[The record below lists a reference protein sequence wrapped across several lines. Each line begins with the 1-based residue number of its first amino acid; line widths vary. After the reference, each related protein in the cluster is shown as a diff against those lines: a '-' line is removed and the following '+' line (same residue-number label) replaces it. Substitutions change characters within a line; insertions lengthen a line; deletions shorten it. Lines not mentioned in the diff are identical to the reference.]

1 MIIETKDLTKIYR
14 VGSSLITAVN
24 NVNLK
29 IKEGSI
35 ISILGPSGAGKTT
48 LLNLIGLIDE
58 PTSGK
63 VFFNGTDTSVL
74 GENERRRTRL
84 MNVGFIFQTFNLLPQ
99 LTVIENVELPM
110 ALAGISP
117 YEQKKRALE
126 LLKAVGLEKRINHLP
141 KQLSVGEM
149 QRVAIARALANGPK
163 LILADEPTG
172 ELDTKTG
179 TEIINLLHDLCREKG
194 VTMIVATHDEKIT
207 KIADTVYRMHDGT
220 LEQLSSL

>member
-1 MIIETKDLTKIYR
+1 MIVETINLTKIYR
-14 VGSSLITAVN
+14 VGSSLIAAVN

-29 IKEGSI
+29 IKDGSI

-63 VFFNGTDTSVL
+63 VFFNGTDTSAL
-74 GENERRRTRL
+74 GENERRRIRL
-84 MNVGFIFQTFNLLPQ
+84 KNIGFIFQTFNLLPQ

-110 ALAGISP
+110 ALAGIPP
-117 YEQKKRALE
+117 YEQEKRALE
-126 LLKAVGLEKRINHLP
+126 LLEAVGLEKRINHLP

-149 QRVAIARALANGPK
+149 QRVAIARALANAPK

-179 TEIINLLHDLCREKG
+179 TEIINLLHDLCLEKG

-207 KIADTVYRMHDGT
+207 KIADTIYRMHDGT
-220 LEQLSSL
+220 LEQL

>member
-1 MIIETKDLTKIYR
+1 LIVETINLTKIYR
-14 VGSSLITAVN
+14 VGSSLIAAVN

-29 IKEGSI
+29 IKGESI
-35 ISILGPSGAGKTT
+35 ILIFGPSGAGKTT

-63 VFFNGTDTSVL
+63 VFFDGTDTSAL

-84 MNVGFIFQTFNLLPQ
+84 KNIGFIFQTFNLLPQ

-110 ALAGISP
+110 ALAGIPP
-117 YEQKKRALE
+117 YEQEKRALE
-126 LLKAVGLEKRINHLP
+126 LLEAVGLEKRINHLP

-149 QRVAIARALANGPK
+149 QRVAIARALANAPK

-207 KIADTVYRMHDGT
+207 KIADTIYRMHDGT
-220 LEQLSSL
+220 LEQL

>member
-1 MIIETKDLTKIYR
+1 LIVETINLTKIYR
-14 VGSSLITAVN
+14 VGSSLIAAVN

-35 ISILGPSGAGKTT
+35 ISIFGPSGAGKTT

-63 VFFNGTDTSVL
+63 VFFNGTNTSVL
-74 GENERRRTRL
+74 GENERRRIRL
-84 MNVGFIFQTFNLLPQ
+84 KNIGFIFQTFNLLPQ

-110 ALAGISP
+110 ALAGIPP

-149 QRVAIARALANGPK
+149 QRVAIARALANTPK

-207 KIADTVYRMHDGT
+207 KIADTIYRMHDGT
-220 LEQLSSL
+220 LEQL

>member
-1 MIIETKDLTKIYR
+1 MIVETIDLTKIYR
-14 VGSSLITAVN
+14 VGSSLIAAVN

-35 ISILGPSGAGKTT
+35 ISIFGPSGAGKTT

-63 VFFNGTDTSVL
+63 VFFNGADTSAL
-74 GENERRRTRL
+74 GENERRRIRL
-84 MNVGFIFQTFNLLPQ
+84 KNIGFIFQTFNLLPQ

-110 ALAGISP
+110 ALAGIPP
-117 YEQKKRALE
+117 YEQEKRALE
-126 LLKAVGLEKRINHLP
+126 LLEAVGLEKRINHLP

-149 QRVAIARALANGPK
+149 QRVAIARALANTPK

-179 TEIINLLHDLCREKG
+179 TEIINLLHDLCLEKG

-207 KIADTVYRMHDGT
+207 KIADTIYRMHDGT
-220 LEQLSSL
+220 LEQL

>member
-1 MIIETKDLTKIYR
+1 MIVETINLTKIYR
-14 VGSSLITAVN
+14 VGSSLIAAVN

-35 ISILGPSGAGKTT
+35 ISIFGPSGAGKTT

-63 VFFNGTDTSVL
+63 VFFNGTNTSVL
-74 GENERRRTRL
+74 GENERRRIRL
-84 MNVGFIFQTFNLLPQ
+84 KNIGFIFQTFNLLPQ

-110 ALAGISP
+110 ALAGIPP
-117 YEQKKRALE
+117 YEQEKRALE
-126 LLKAVGLEKRINHLP
+126 LLEAVGLEKRINHLP

-149 QRVAIARALANGPK
+149 QRVAIARALANTPK

-179 TEIINLLHDLCREKG
+179 TEIINLLHDLCLEKG

-207 KIADTVYRMHDGT
+207 KIADTIYRMHDGT
-220 LEQLSSL
+220 LEQL

>member
-1 MIIETKDLTKIYR
+1 MIVETIDLTKTYR
-14 VGSSLITAVN
+14 VGSSLIAAVN

-35 ISILGPSGAGKTT
+35 ISIFGPSGAGKTT

-63 VFFNGTDTSVL
+63 VFFNETDTSVL
-74 GENERRRTRL
+74 GENERRRIRL
-84 MNVGFIFQTFNLLPQ
+84 KNIGFIFQTFNLLPQ

-110 ALAGISP
+110 ALAGIPP

-126 LLKAVGLEKRINHLP
+126 LLEAVGLEKRINHLP

-149 QRVAIARALANGPK
+149 QRVAIARALANTPK

-207 KIADTVYRMHDGT
+207 KIADTIYRMHDGT
-220 LEQLSSL
+220 LEQL

>member
-1 MIIETKDLTKIYR
+1 MIVETINLTKIYR
-14 VGSSLITAVN
+14 VGSSLIAAVN

-35 ISILGPSGAGKTT
+35 ISIFGPSGAGKTT

-63 VFFNGTDTSVL
+63 VFFNGTNTSVL
-74 GENERRRTRL
+74 GENERRRIRL
-84 MNVGFIFQTFNLLPQ
+84 KNIGFIFQTFNLLPQ

-110 ALAGISP
+110 ALAGIPP

-149 QRVAIARALANGPK
+149 QRVAIARALANTPK

-207 KIADTVYRMHDGT
+207 KIADTIYRMHDGT
-220 LEQLSSL
+220 LEQL